1 MTLRSISKTLAVA
14 VCFGSWAALTA
25 PAMAQNADTSALM
38 DRIERLERDI
48 RTLNIQIARGGGAT
62 GVTSTATGSDA
73 GSGDPAY
80 ARFSVRLSELETT
93 LRSLTGRIEELN
105 FNVNQVTQRVDKM
118 STDVDYRLRQ
128 LEQGGGAAPAS
139 GMQPSTGMPN
149 SAGSAIGQQDN
160 TAPGVSG
167 IPDGS
172 RVLGTLPQG
181 GATGATTPAP
191 AAETKSEAD
200 ALLAQLTGDAPATP
214 ATPVTAPQPAATT
227 QTASAPATGTPRD
240 QYMQAFSLLRQ
251 GKYDEASTALK
262 QFIADHKDDK
272 LASNAR
278 YWLGETHYV
287 KGAYVDAAET
297 FLEGYQTDPQGPKA
311 PDALL
316 KLGMSLSSLDK
327 KNEACAAFQKLRSD
341 YPNAS
346 AGLKTT
352 LQREWEKNGCV

>member
-1 MTLRSISKTLAVA
+1 
-14 VCFGSWAALTA
+14 
-25 PAMAQNADTSALM
+25 
-38 DRIERLERDI
+38 
-48 RTLNIQIARGGGAT
+48 
-62 GVTSTATGSDA
+62 
-73 GSGDPAY
+73 
-80 ARFSVRLSELETT
+80 
-93 LRSLTGRIEELN
+93 
-105 FNVNQVTQRVDKM
+105 
-118 STDVDYRLRQ
+118 
-128 LEQGGGAAPAS
+128 
-139 GMQPSTGMPN
+139 
-149 SAGSAIGQQDN
+149 
-160 TAPGVSG
+160 
-167 IPDGS
+167 
-172 RVLGTLPQG
+172 
-181 GATGATTPAP
+181 
-191 AAETKSEAD
+191 
-200 ALLAQLTGDAPATP
+200 
-214 ATPVTAPQPAATT
+214 
-227 QTASAPATGTPRD
+227 
-240 QYMQAFSLLRQ
+240 MQAFSLLRQ